1 MERSQSQGKRFFK
14 MRDFACF
21 CVEKNE
27 SEKSQSRHLL
37 GLQAQRAALFFWENP
52 LLPLCKMSALDRGRP
67 SPLTGALDLANQN
80 IPSPGH
86 SDCFRDGH
94 MAEHLP
100 TRLSSR
106 LQEVLGKGSSLSA
119 GIAKIMGRRSGA
131 TMCPR
136 KTLENKEINR
146 EESNLKG
153 YREMDCF

>member
-1 MERSQSQGKRFFK
+1 

-21 CVEKNE
+21 CVEQNE
-27 SEKSQSRHLL
+27 SEKSQSGHLL

-52 LLPLCKMSALDRGRP
+52 LPLCKMSTLDRGRP

-94 MAEHLP
+94 MTEHLL

-106 LQEVLGKGSSLSA
+106 LQEILEKGSSLSV
-119 GIAKIMGRRSGA
+119 GIAKTMGCRSGA
-131 TMCPR
+131 AMCPR
-136 KTLENKEINR
+136 KTLKNKEVNR

-153 YREMDCF
+153 YREMDYFWHGPDSGSSHN